1 MLSWIFKKFGRKS
14 ASAAP
19 SAQAAAQEQ
28 KARAT
33 ELAQE
38 TQAQKS
44 AQKARAIEDA
54 KSQWAPRL
62 QAALGDEAALLALA
76 QATPLLDIKLA
87 AIEALSSEESLKQA
101 EREFR
106 KHDRR
111 VQRLAKQKLEAAVAE
126 RVARTQAQTLIAS
139 AQALQ
144 ADAELPVNRL
154 ISLDR
159 EWQALDAALLAPEQI
174 ETFTRLSAA
183 LNQSLRERSEQ
194 EQALQRWCQEAE
206 QALSDWQARC
216 TNAASEAQAEA
227 LDGLIPA
234 LHALHA
240 AQPQLP
246 QSEALAQRI
255 TEALGQTESL
265 LAKLNLLTHCRALP
279 AVPAAPAQASTAPAE
294 GETTEAPPPEVNSAS
309 QAFEQ
314 AVQQWQALPALT
326 QASWEQALQQ
336 QFAAWKR
343 AQTPQAKHE
352 AAEPAAPKAEKKK
365 NKIDEKRR
373 PSLPDASAEQL
384 QQLEVLLQAAEA
396 ASSEGL
402 SSEMLR
408 QLQAVDTLTE
418 SFAAKNLSEAL
429 RGRLQALHAER
440 MRLRDWEHWGGARAL
455 DALVAEAEQLAQATP
470 QPADAVAE
478 APKAETEVAASAE
491 VAEAPQASSPG
502 STTDSVQEEA
512 PAAPAPSAPKLNLKA
527 HREAIQSLRQRW
539 KEVERLSGGAG
550 QALWTRFDAAL
561 QIAHRPIAA
570 QVAEMRAARESNLA
584 AREVLLSELQNAA
597 VLNSEATAALAAEE
611 ACAHWKEQLRI
622 LSQFQ
627 QAWRQLGPLEHTVP
641 HAAQSDLLQRQR
653 ALLERIEQP
662 LQQAR
667 ARAEAQRE
675 QLIAAAE
682 ALARD
687 IAAQPQQRDATQ
699 RVRDL
704 QAQWQAQAR
713 SLPLARSSENSLWA
727 RFKTATD
734 AVFAQREAAFNAR
747 DEAISASVAGYEAL
761 LAQLSALSLETPD
774 AEIRRTLVEV
784 DRGWRQGGELPRATE
799 AALNTRLQAAH
810 QAALQILQG
819 RSQLQWQSQ
828 CEALAKKW
836 ALCLRREQNPSGL
849 DEDSFAAL
857 WTQAGALPASWE
869 QALTQRLAGPADAA
883 FDEVLLQLEAALDLD
898 SSPELM
904 AARRQLKLKALK
916 DAMEGRGSNEQGPV
930 QQSAWFVAALR
941 QSQLSAEQ
949 QGRVQAIISAL
960 PDAPAG
966 ALGTVVAKV

>member
-19 SAQAAAQEQ
+19 SAHAAAQEQ
-28 KARAT
+28 KAKAA

-44 AQKARAIEDA
+44 AQKAREVEDA

-111 VQRLAKQKLEAAVAE
+111 VQRLAKQKLEAAVAR
-126 RVARTQAQTLIAS
+126 RVARSQAQALIAS

-174 ETFTRLSAA
+174 ETFSRLSAA

-194 EQALQRWCQEAE
+194 EQALQRWSQDAE

-216 TNAASEAQAEA
+216 MIAASEAQVEA

-234 LHALHA
+234 LQALQT

-246 QSEALAQRI
+246 QSQALAQRI
-255 TEALGQTESL
+255 DAALGQTESL
-265 LAKLNLLTHCRALP
+265 LAKLSLLAHCRALP
-279 AVPAAPAQASTAPAE
+279 AVPAAPAQTAAAPTESEAAAE
-294 GETTEAPPPEVNSAS
+294 ATEATPPEVNAAR

-314 AVQQWQALPALT
+314 AVQQWQALPALA
-326 QASWEQALQQ
+326 QAAWEQALQL

-343 AQTPQAKHE
+343 TQAGQAKQDAAE
-352 AAEPAAPKAEKKK
+352 AATPKAEKKK
-365 NKIDEKRR
+365 SKPEEKRR

-396 ASSEGL
+396 AASEGL

-418 SFAAKNLSEAL
+418 SFAAKSLSDAL
-429 RGRLQALHAER
+429 RGRLQPLHAER

-470 QPADAVAE
+470 QPAEAVAVAE
-478 APKAETEVAASAE
+478 APKAETEAAQTSSPSNPTDN
-491 VAEAPQASSPG
+491 VAEA
-502 STTDSVQEEA
+502 T
-512 PAAPAPSAPKLNLKA
+512 PAAPAAPKLNLKA

-550 QALWTRFDAAL
+550 QALWARFDAAL

-597 VLNSEATAALAAEE
+597 VLSGEATAALAAEE
-611 ACAHWKEQLRI
+611 ASAHWKEQLRL

-627 QAWRQLGPLEHTVP
+627 TAWRQLGPVEHTVP

-653 ALLERIEQP
+653 SLLERIEQP

-682 ALARD
+682 TLARD

-713 SLPLARSSENSLWA
+713 SLPLARAAENSLWA

-761 LAQLSALSLETPD
+761 LAQLTALTLETPD
-774 AEIRRTLVEV
+774 AEIRRTLAEV

-819 RSQLQWQSQ
+819 RSQLQWQAQ
-828 CEALAKKW
+828 CETLAKKW
-836 ALCLRREQNPSGL
+836 SLCLSREQNPAAL
-849 DEDSFAAL
+849 DEASFATQWA
-857 WTQAGALPASWE
+857 QAGALPAAWE
-869 QALTQRLAGPADAA
+869 QALNQRQSGPADAA

-916 DAMEGRGSNEQGPV
+916 DAMEGRGSSEQGPA
-930 QQSAWFVAALR
+930 QQAAWFVAALR
-941 QSQLSAEQ
+941 QGQLSAEQ
-949 QGRVQAIISAL
+949 HARLQALINAL
-960 PDAPAG
+960 REAPAG
-966 ALGTVVAKV
+966 ALGTALAKV

>member
-44 AQKARAIEDA
+44 AQKAREIEDA
-54 KSQWAPRL
+54 KSQWTPRL

-87 AIEALSSEESLKQA
+87 AIEALSSEDSLKQA

-111 VQRLAKQKLEAAVAE
+111 VQRLAKQKLEAAVAT
-126 RVARTQAQTLIAS
+126 RVARSQAQALIAS

-194 EQALQRWCQEAE
+194 EQALQRWSQEAE

-227 LDGLIPA
+227 LEGLIPA
-234 LHALHA
+234 LQALQT

-265 LAKLNLLTHCRALP
+265 LAKLNLLAHCRALP

-294 GETTEAPPPEVNSAS
+294 GETTEATPPEVDAAN

-314 AVQQWQALPALT
+314 AVQQWQALPALA

-343 AQTPQAKHE
+343 AQTPQAKQD

-418 SFAAKNLSEAL
+418 SFAAKSLSEAL
-429 RGRLQALHAER
+429 RGRLLALHAER
-440 MRLRDWEHWGGARAL
+440 MHLRDWEHWGGARAL

-470 QPADAVAE
+470 QPAETE
-478 APKAETEVAASAE
+478 APKPETEVAASAE

-512 PAAPAPSAPKLNLKA
+512 PAAPAPAPKLNLKA

-550 QALWTRFDAAL
+550 QALWARFDAAL

-584 AREVLLSELQNAA
+584 AREVLLNELQNAA
-597 VLNSEATAALAAEE
+597 VLSSEATAALAAEE
-611 ACAHWKEQLRI
+611 ASAHWKEQLRI

-627 QAWRQLGPLEHTVP
+627 TAWRQLGPVEHTVP

-687 IAAQPQQRDATQ
+687 IAAQPQQRDTTQ

-713 SLPLARSSENSLWA
+713 SLPLARAAENSLWA

-774 AEIRRTLVEV
+774 AEIRRTLAEV

-836 ALCLRREQNPSGL
+836 ALCLSREQNPAAM
-849 DEDSFAAL
+849 DEASFAAQ
-857 WTQAGALPASWE
+857 WTQAGALPATWE
-869 QALTQRLAGPADAA
+869 QALNQRQAGPADAA

-916 DAMEGRGSNEQGPV
+916 DAMEGRGGSEQGPA
-930 QQSAWFVAALR
+930 QQAAWFVAALR
-941 QSQLSAEQ
+941 QSGLSDEQ
-949 QGRVQAIISAL
+949 QARLQAVISAL
-960 PDAPAG
+960 REAPAG
-966 ALGTVVAKV
+966 ALGTALAKV